1 MNQKNIFK
9 QFLERT
15 FPGRVEALLGV
26 FERYHA
32 WLVSENGKIN
42 LFSRQ
47 MDTDD
52 IWTVHF
58 LDSLLSTKYVEF
70 GGRCVLDFGTG
81 GGLPGIPLAI
91 VFRDARVTLLDSK
104 KKKIAAIR
112 GAAEVLGLGNC
123 DFSDQRV
130 EDVVG
135 PGCFDIIV
143 SRSVKIEPAY
153 KPILLRLLKPGGKI
167 VLYKSKILD
176 DVYQFEN
183 AEIFNVEAAELGL
196 GERKIAVVRSL
207 PSGKNLPE

>member
-15 FPGRVEALLGV
+15 FPERVEALLGA
-26 FERYHA
+26 FKRYHA
-32 WLVSENGKIN
+32 WLVSENSKIN

-70 GGRCVLDFGTG
+70 GGRGVLDFGTG

-91 VFRDARVTLLDSK
+91 VFPDAKVTLLDSK
-104 KKKIAAIR
+104 KKKIAAVR
-112 GAAEVLGLGNC
+112 EAVETLGLGNC
-123 DFSDQRV
+123 EFSDQRI
-130 EDVVG
+130 EDIAG
-135 PGCFDIIV
+135 RCCFDIIV

-167 VLYKSKILD
+167 VLYKSKVLD
-176 DVYQFEN
+176 DVHQFDN
-183 AEIFNVEAAELGL
+183 AEIFDAEAAESGL
-196 GERKIAVVRSL
+196 GERRIVVIGSL
-207 PSGKNLPE
+207 PPRKYLPD

>member
-15 FPGRVEALLGV
+15 FPGRVEALWEA

-42 LFSRQ
+42 LFSRR

-70 GGRCVLDFGTG
+70 GGHGVLDFGTG

-91 VFRDARVTLLDSK
+91 VFRDAKVTLLDSK
-104 KKKIAAIR
+104 KKKIAAVR
-112 GAAEVLGLGNC
+112 VAAETLGLENC
-123 DFSDQRV
+123 EFSDQRI
-130 EDVVG
+130 EDIVG
-135 PGCFDIIV
+135 RESFDIIV
-143 SRSVKIEPAY
+143 SRSVKIEPTY

-167 VLYKSKILD
+167 VLYKSRIFD
-176 DVYQFEN
+176 DVYQFGDV
-183 AEIFNVEAAELGL
+183 EIFNAEAAESGL
-196 GERKIAVVRSL
+196 GERRIAVIK
-207 PSGKNLPE
+207 G

>member
-15 FPGRVEALLGV
+15 FPGRAEALLGA
-26 FERYHA
+26 FERYYV

-58 LDSLLSTKYVEF
+58 LDSLLSTKYVDF
-70 GGRCVLDFGTG
+70 GGRGVLDFGTG

-91 VFRDARVTLLDSK
+91 VFPDAKITLLDSK
-104 KKKIAAIR
+104 KKKIAAVR
-112 GAAEVLGLGNC
+112 VAAETLGLGNC
-123 DFSDQRV
+123 EFSDQRI
-130 EDVVG
+130 EDIAG
-135 PGCFDIIV
+135 RNSFEIIV
-143 SRSVKIEPAY
+143 SRSVKIEPVY
-153 KPILLRLLKPGGKI
+153 KPILLRLLRPGGKI

-176 DVYQFEN
+176 DVRQFDKV
-183 AEIFNVEAAELGL
+183 EIFDAEAAELGL
-196 GERKIAVVRSL
+196 GERRIAVI
-207 PSGKNLPE
+207 GG